1 MPSKVSQFM
10 FHVIFWNYCW
20 CLLEVEQVWL
30 DRKLCSISFW
40 STWPTFC
47 LILNLFK
54 VVSLP
59 KMCFASL
66 YYNTFLLDWNQSISP
81 QAPWSQDLLPS
92 SKVPNQRPTCTVV
105 VITFF
110 GNNSGWLFN
119 EHFHWSLSNCNYMIQ
134 FLSHLFGFS
143 TLFQEYVSMFISFF
157 MVIVLFQVI

>member
-20 CLLEVEQVWL
+20 CLLEVHQVWFNI
-30 DRKLCSISFW
+30 KLSLIS
-40 STWPTFC
+40 FC

-59 KMCFASL
+59 RMCFASL
-66 YYNTFLLDWNQSISP
+66 YYNTFLLDWNQSRSP

-92 SKVPNQRPTCTVV
+92 SKVPNQRPACTVV
-105 VITFF
+105 VIPFF
-110 GNNSGWLFN
+110 GNNTDWLFN
-119 EHFHWSLSNCNYMIQ
+119 EHFHWSLSNCNYMIEY
-134 FLSHLFGFS
+134 LSHLFGFS
-143 TLFQEYVSMFISFF
+143 NLFQVYVSMFISFF